1 MKKLWPL
8 IIATFISDFGSSL
21 TIAALPALFIL
32 NGRTDGIGIFNGFDA
47 AGGLIGS
54 LWAMAFIDRFRK
66 NRIAA
71 ISDVVRALLFIPLI
85 LMETLSVPVIAA
97 FAVVQA
103 IFGATTLSAVQSWIG
118 EHCFNEAEIKSAN
131 SLLEGTSQIAR
142 AIAPLVGVGILAVSS
157 VKTVFIIDGISY
169 VLGAALVWKLSS
181 TLPKRESAYSFTE
194 EVSLGFRYA
203 IRNPE
208 ILKWILISVIQGFG
222 FALFNTFYL
231 EILSTGTQAN
241 EQQITFFQT
250 AFFLGSLIGTTA
262 SMKGSVKAQRLL
274 FLGTLICSG
283 ALLASIGVTNY
294 WVYFAI
300 ATIQSIGRM
309 MTVIATRTL
318 VQTRSDSKMIGRV
331 MALRSAVIDVGSI
344 VAYSVAV
351 GLVTKVSITVALTT
365 AATTFLISIL
375 ALSRSAHGTNAQT
388 SV

>member
-8 IIATFISDFGSSL
+8 IVATFISDFGSSL

-32 NGRTDGIGIFNGFDA
+32 NGRTDGIGIYNGFDA

-71 ISDVVRALLFIPLI
+71 ISDVFRALLFIPLI
-85 LMETLSVPVIAA
+85 FMENLSVPVIAA

-118 EHCFNEAEIKSAN
+118 EHCFSEADTKKAN

-157 VKTVFIIDGISY
+157 VKTVFMIDGMSY
-169 VLGAALVWKLSS
+169 VLGALLVWKLSS
-181 TLPKRESAYSFTE
+181 HLPKRENNYSFTQ

-203 IRNPE
+203 NQNSE
-208 ILKWILISVIQGFG
+208 ILKWISMSVIQGFG

-231 EILSTGTQAN
+231 EVLSTGTQAN

-250 AFFLGSLIGTTA
+250 AFFLGSLMGTTV
-262 SMKGSVKAQRLL
+262 SMRGSVQAQRLL
-274 FLGTLICSG
+274 FLGTLVCSG

-294 WVYFAI
+294 WIYFAI
-300 ATIQSIGRM
+300 VTVQSVGRM

-318 VQTRSDSKMIGRV
+318 VQTRSDTAMIGRV
-331 MALRSAVIDVGSI
+331 MALRSAVIDIGSI
-344 VAYSVAV
+344 AAYSLAV
-351 GLVTKVSITVALTT
+351 GIASQISFATAMTGAAVTFVLSLA
-365 AATTFLISIL
+365 IL
-375 ALSRSAHGTNAQT
+375 RPSYNRQSN
-388 SV
+388 S